1 MISPLRELALSK
13 ARAADA
19 ERKRREEEEK
29 LKKELARRDEA
40 RQAVKSVL
48 EPFARATG
56 FELRAVDVWT
66 SKKPHRFRHFQV
78 ELGDLTFRVVS
89 PDLIELNPGN
99 CQKCNSPVCYPIKFG
114 RSVDENLTRIGEALL
129 SYEESPFCPV
139 CDPREELLRREWVR
153 KMVCR
158 DEE

>member
-1 MISPLRELALSK
+1 MTSPLRELALLK

-29 LKKELARRDEA
+29 LKKELARRDKA
-40 RQAVKSVL
+40 RKAVKSIL

-56 FELRAVDVWT
+56 FELRAVELWT
-66 SKKPHRFRHFQV
+66 SEKPLRFRHFQV

-99 CQKCNSPVCYPIKFG
+99 CQKCNLPVCYPIKFDW
-114 RSVDENLTRIGEALL
+114 SDDDNLTRIGEALL
-129 SYEESPFCPV
+129 SYEESPICPV
-139 CDPREELLRREWVR
+139 CDPRQELLRREWIR
-153 KMVCR
+153 KMVCG